1 MVDTMK
7 LCLLE
12 CLNKYYQE
20 NDKKYPK
27 QIVLFRD
34 GVGDGQLL
42 YAIEHEVS
50 QLLSA
55 FKCIDSTYEPQFTM
69 VVVQK
74 RINTRFF
81 MQSLSKCFVNPS
93 PGTVIDH
100 TVSSRDWWDFFLV
113 SQYANQGTVAPTHY
127 IVIHGGGI
135 SPDILQKLSYK
146 MTHMYYNWPGTIRV
160 PAPCQVI
167 I

>member
-1 MVDTMK
+1 MCCENNAINNAIDLFK
-7 LCLLE
+7 
-12 CLNKYYQE
+12 E

-81 MQSLSKCFVNPS
+81 MQS
-93 PGTVIDH
+93 
-100 TVSSRDWWDFFLV
+100 VSVKTNDTYFS
-113 SQYANQGTVAPTHY
+113 STN
-127 IVIHGGGI
+127 
-135 SPDILQKLSYK
+135 
-146 MTHMYYNWPGTIRV
+146 
-160 PAPCQVI
+160 
-167 I
+167 